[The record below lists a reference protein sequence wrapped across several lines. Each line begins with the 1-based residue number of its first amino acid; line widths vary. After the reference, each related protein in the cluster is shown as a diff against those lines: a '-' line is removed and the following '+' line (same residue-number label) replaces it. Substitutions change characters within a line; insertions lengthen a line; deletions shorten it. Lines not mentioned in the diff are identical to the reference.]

1 MSLDVFVGRTR
12 ELERY
17 QRFLT
22 RETPWVLIIR
32 GLGGSGKSTLL
43 SELEKQ
49 TPRDSCVVTLDFAQR
64 SLREDYLTF
73 LENISQ
79 QVEPYCDAERT
90 VEFRKSIAAGR
101 LEIGKRIAGGTTEIG
116 GITETMTVGNDTTA
130 SNIAFNVEAGEAGA
144 EAAIQVT
151 LHQMREIAREKFYAQ
166 MKTFTKKRLVIM
178 LDTSEWL
185 NEKTAEAEAARWGG
199 TELIKGLR
207 ARMQNQ
213 GKACFVVMASRVP
226 LELETINQAEQEQL
240 RLKMFDR
247 AEVDQYLAEMEVHD
261 PAIQDNIYNLTYG
274 HPHGMA
280 IIYDIWEEQW
290 DGPIRTSDLRKLTG
304 LFYERAL
311 QEVIDKDVLRR
322 LLKSPLDKLT
332 RYGVLLRRFNLPL
345 LQAVFHEWL
354 PEPEASDRFN
364 QLIRYPHVESLGDFY
379 YVFHKLLREILAGYI
394 RVQEPEKWRRYHQ
407 LALDFLT
414 PNGDSPQGQ
423 LRSPDCYYHLLAC
436 NEEQGVRYWN
446 DIKTRASQE
455 YIEALRDAARDKT
468 LQLTPATMQ
477 CMDIYRDAMSNIA

>member
-1 MSLDVFVGRTR
+1 
-12 ELERY
+12 
-17 QRFLT
+17 
-22 RETPWVLIIR
+22 VLIIR

-43 SELEKQ
+43 TELEKQ
-49 TPRDSCVVTLDFAQR
+49 TPQDSCVVTLDFAQQ

-79 QVEPYCDAERT
+79 QVEPFCDAERT
-90 VEFRKSIAAGR
+90 VEFRKSIVGGR
-101 LEIGKRIAGGTTEIG
+101 LEIGRRIAGGTTEIG
-116 GITETMTVGNDTTA
+116 GITENMIVGNDTTA
-130 SNIAFNVEAGEAGA
+130 SDVAFNVEAGEAGT

-151 LHQMREIAREKFYAQ
+151 RHEMRELAREKFYAQ
-166 MKTFTKKRLVIM
+166 MKTFTRKRLVIM
-178 LDTSEWL
+178 LDTCEWL
-185 NEKTAEAEAARWGG
+185 NENTAEAEAARWAGS
-199 TELIKGLR
+199 ELIKGLR
-207 ARMQNQ
+207 TRMQNQ

-226 LELETINQAEQEQL
+226 LELETINEADLEQL

-247 AEVDQYLAEMEVHD
+247 AEVNQYLTEMEVQD
-261 PAIQDNIYNLTYG
+261 PAIQDYIYNLTYG

-290 DGPIRTSDLRKLTG
+290 DGPIRIADLRRLKG

-311 QEVIDKDVLRR
+311 QEIVDKDVLRR

-345 LQAVFHEWL
+345 LQAVFREWL
-354 PEPEASDRFN
+354 PESEAGDRFN
-364 QLIRYPHVESLGDFY
+364 QLIRYPHVESLGNFN
-379 YVFHKLLREILAGYI
+379 YVFHVLLREILAGYI
-394 RVQEPEKWRRYHQ
+394 RAQEPEKWRHYHQ

-414 PNGDSPQGQ
+414 PKGESPQAQ

-436 NEEQGVRYWN
+436 NEEQGVSYWN
-446 DIKTRASQE
+446 DIKSRAPQE

-468 LQLTPATMQ
+468 LQLTQAAMQ
-477 CMDIYRDAMSNIA
+477 CMDIYRDALSNIA